1 MVSSPPGRV
10 PPDPPELTVFY
21 DGGCPLCTKEIAFYE
36 RCSGADRIRWVDV
49 SLATEPDVAEGLS
62 RDQAIRRFHVQHPDG
77 QVTSGGRAFAE
88 LWAALPGLAMIGR
101 VCRRGPLAVALDIA
115 YQAFL
120 PFRPWLQRIARR
132 RGRAFADTSRTKRS
146 IIAQSGY

>member
-88 LWAALPGLAMIGR
+88 LWDEMCRVRYAVAMIGR

-132 RGRAFADTSRTKRS
+132 RGRAAMTKMCEQRNRLP
-146 IIAQSGY
+146 

>member
-49 SLATEPDVAEGLS
+49 SLATEPDVAAGLS
-62 RDQAIRRFHVQHPDG
+62 RELAKRRFHVQHPDG
-77 QVTSGGRAFAE
+77 RVTSGGRAFAE
-88 LWAALPGLAMIGR
+88 LWAFLPGLAMIGR
-101 VCRRGPLAVALDIA
+101 VCRQWPLAAALEIA
-115 YQAFL
+115 YRAFL
-120 PFRPWLQRIARR
+120 LLRPWLQRIARR
-132 RGRAFADTSRTKRS
+132 RGRTVMAKMCKQRNRLP
-146 IIAQSGY
+146 